1 MTELKINI
9 NNESITYPI
18 KIEKGLLRKVSDEL
32 LNATSSKRAAIITDR
47 NVHHHYG
54 ETVETELKLAGFTV
68 HSIILEPG
76 EQTKTF
82 ASMSSIYSEL
92 ISAGITR
99 SDVIIALGGGV
110 VGDIAGFAAATF
122 LRGIDFVQIPTS
134 LLAQVDS
141 SVGGKVGVDLP
152 EGKNLAGAFYH
163 PKLVII
169 DPDVLDTLSDHYFSD
184 GMAEVIK
191 YGCIKDAAFFD
202 KLTQLNSREKVM
214 ADIESIIET
223 CCKIKQ
229 EMVEQDEKDKGIR
242 MLLNFGHT
250 LGHAI
255 ETFYNYQSITHGHAV
270 AIGMVTLTELSEE
283 KELTEKGTAEK
294 IRKCLSGHHLPAT
307 LKEKEAYDSIL
318 SFIKKDKKQL
328 NNQLHVVILETI
340 GKAVTFQ
347 TDDRFF
353 DQLKSGGQRV

>member
-1 MTELKINI
+1 MNDIQVEVPQETTEYTIRI
-9 NNESITYPI
+9 Q
-18 KIEKGLLRKVSDEL
+18 KGLLQNVGDEL
-32 LNATSSKRAAIITDR
+32 SAITSSRRVAVVTDK

-54 ETVETELKLAGFTV
+54 ETVETQLTQAGFTV
-68 HSIILEPG
+68 HSNILEPG

-82 ASMSSIYSEL
+82 ASMPSIYSKL
-92 ISAGITR
+92 IEAGITR
-99 SDVIIALGGGV
+99 SDVIVALGGGV
-110 VGDIAGFAAATF
+110 VGDIAGFVAATF

-169 DPDVLDTLSDHYFSD
+169 DPDVLHTLTDHYFSD

-191 YGCIKDAAFFD
+191 YGCIKDASFFD

-214 ADIESIIET
+214 ADIEYIIET

-229 EMVEQDEKDKGIR
+229 DMVQQDEKDKGVR

-255 ETFYNYQSITHGHAV
+255 EAYYNYESITHGHAV
-270 AIGMVTLTELSEE
+270 AIGMVTLTEIAENQG
-283 KELTEKGTAEK
+283 LTEKGTAAK
-294 IRKCLSGHHLPAT
+294 IRDCLSSQNLPSA
-307 LKEKEAYDSIL
+307 LKYTEAYESIL
-318 SFIKKDKKQL
+318 SYIKKDKKQL
-328 NNQLHVVILETI
+328 NDQLHVVILETI
-340 GKAVTFQ
+340 GKSATYK
-347 TDDRFF
+347 TDNSFF
-353 DQLKSGGQRV
+353 SQLKSGGQLT

>member
-1 MTELKINI
+1 MNDIQVEVPQETTE
-9 NNESITYPI
+9 YAI
-18 KIEKGLLRKVSDEL
+18 KIQKGLLQNVGEEL
-32 LNATSSKRAAIITDR
+32 SAITSSRRVAVVTDK
-47 NVHHHYG
+47 NVHQHYG
-54 ETVETELKLAGFTV
+54 ETVDTQLKRAGFTV
-68 HSIILEPG
+68 HFIILEPG

-82 ASMSSIYSEL
+82 SSMPAMYSEL
-92 ISAGITR
+92 INAGITR
-99 SDVIIALGGGV
+99 SDVIVALGGGV
-110 VGDIAGFAAATF
+110 VGDIAGFVAATF

-169 DPDVLDTLSDHYFSD
+169 DPDVLNTLSDHYFSD

-191 YGCIKDAAFFD
+191 YGCIKDASFFD

-214 ADIESIIET
+214 AEIENVIET

-229 EMVEQDEKDKGIR
+229 DMVQQDEKDKGIR

-255 ETFYNYQSITHGHAV
+255 EAYYNYESITHGHAV
-270 AIGMVTLTELSEE
+270 AIGMVTLTAIAEE
-283 KELTEKGTAEK
+283 KGLTEKGTAEK
-294 IRKCLSGHHLPAT
+294 VRRCLSGHNLPAE
-307 LKEKEAYDSIL
+307 LDEPEAYDFIL
-318 SFIKKDKKQL
+318 SYIKKDKKQL
-328 NNQLHVVILETI
+328 NNQLHVVIIETI
-340 GKAVTFQ
+340 GQAATYKTGIG
-347 TDDRFF
+347 FF
-353 DQLKSGGQRV
+353 DQLTTGGQIT

>member
-1 MTELKINI
+1 M
-9 NNESITYPI
+9 NEIHIEVPQERTDYTI
-18 KIEKGLLRKVSDEL
+18 KIQKGLLKKVGEEL
-32 LNATSSKRAAIITDR
+32 VGMTRSKRIAIVTDK
-47 NVHHHYG
+47 NVHQYYG
-54 ETVETELKLAGFTV
+54 ETVETQLKQSGFSV
-68 HSIILEPG
+68 HFIILEPG

-82 ASMSSIYSEL
+82 SQMPEIYSEL
-92 ISAGITR
+92 IVAGITR

-110 VGDIAGFAAATF
+110 VGDIAGFVAATF

-163 PKLVII
+163 PKRVLI
-169 DPDVLDTLSDHYFSD
+169 DPDVLSTLTDHYFSD

-191 YGCIKDAAFFD
+191 YGCIKDAAFFN

-214 ADIESIIET
+214 ADIEWVIET

-229 EMVEQDEKDKGIR
+229 QMVQQDEKDKGIR

-255 ETFYNYQSITHGHAV
+255 EAYYDYQSITHGHGV
-270 AIGMVTLTELSEE
+270 AIGMVTLTDIAES
-283 KELTEKGTAEK
+283 KGLTEKGTADR
-294 IRKCLSGHHLPAT
+294 IRKCLAGHHLPDT
-307 LKEKEAYDSIL
+307 LKESDAYDDIL
-318 SFIKKDKKQL
+318 LYIKKDKKQL
-328 NNQLHVVILETI
+328 NNQLHVVILNKI
-340 GKAVTFQ
+340 GEAVTHQ
-347 TDDRFF
+347 TDASFF
-353 DQLKSGGQRV
+353 DQLKTGGQTR